1 MRIELTFQLRQ
12 SCVLPL
18 NYTCIVASA
27 SGFEP
32 EQTVLETVV
41 LPLHYADILWYPQRD
56 LNSQLPVCRT
66 GTLPV
71 ELYGHIVVELMG
83 IEPTT
88 FSLQSYCSPVE
99 LQPHKQGTREI
110 SLTVKT
116 LKFAVCAF
124 KWSSREDL
132 NLQPDDYKS
141 TALPIVLRK
150 HMWCPIRDL
159 NPEENNW
166 V

>member
-1 MRIELTFQLRQ
+1 MQDFYLWVDFSPVKELM
-12 SCVLPL
+12 
-18 NYTCIVASA
+18 
-27 SGFEP
+27 
-32 EQTVLETVV
+32 
-41 LPLHYADILWYPQRD
+41 
-56 LNSQLPVCRT
+56 
-66 GTLPV
+66 
-71 ELYGHIVVELMG
+71 VELMG

-110 SLTVKT
+110 SCKLKT
-116 LKFAVCAF
+116 LEIAVCAF
-124 KWSSREDL
+124 KWGFREDL

-159 NPEENNW
+159 NPEEKAGFEP
-166 V
+166 VASAIPPIGHISDEAVATCFQLLVFVY